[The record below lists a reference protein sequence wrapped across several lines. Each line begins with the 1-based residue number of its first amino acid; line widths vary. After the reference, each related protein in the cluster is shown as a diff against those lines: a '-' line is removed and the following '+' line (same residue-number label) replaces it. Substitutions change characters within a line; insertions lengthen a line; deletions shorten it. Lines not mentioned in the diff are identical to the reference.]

1 MFGRNDNTIGDVSKQ
16 ELQHRIEELQS
27 EASRLKQQPDP
38 DHEQLSEYF
47 KELERT
53 YRILADKEEFPLL
66 EDKYRRKAANWR
78 KAADEKRVVD
88 SSPLTDDQFES
99 NAEDDSAASTQP
111 QPEGA
116 GSSGTETPEFEWEA
130 PEWSFEDIG
139 GREKIIERLEE
150 LVIDPVEQK
159 EQHQEYEI
167 PVPNG
172 ILLEGPPGTGKSVL
186 AKALASEL
194 DRRILDISLGDI
206 REKFAGESEQ
216 NLQRLFTQARE
227 HQPVVIIIDEVD
239 SMVYSRTGNDP
250 GAGMRELISQFLK
263 EMPSL
268 QWEDILIVGTTNLS
282 GDLDDAAMRPGRF
295 GHRFTVGMPDKQCR
309 QEVLRVHLRSK
320 PVASSDIDLHE
331 VARHTHGYTCADLR
345 QVTIE
350 ASRRALQQETVIS
363 QQHLKHGIK
372 TVNPSVDPSKW

>member
-1 MFGRNDNTIGDVSKQ
+1 MFGRNKNEASDPSKQ
-16 ELQHRIEELQS
+16 ELQHRIEELRS
-27 EASRLKQQPDP
+27 EASRLNQKSDTDQ
-38 DHEQLSEYF
+38 EQLSEYF
-47 KELERT
+47 KELERS

-66 EDKYRRKAANWR
+66 EDKYRRKAANWQ
-78 KAADEKRVVD
+78 KAADKKRVID
-88 SSPLTDDQFES
+88 SSALTDDRGGMS
-99 NAEDDSAASTQP
+99 DDDDTETPQQV
-111 QPEGA
+111 QPEG
-116 GSSGTETPEFEWEA
+116 SSTEGDSQPEFEWEE
-130 PEWSFEDIG
+130 PEMSFEDIG
-139 GREKIIERLEE
+139 GREEIIERLEE

-159 EQHQEYEI
+159 ESHREYEV

-172 ILLEGPPGTGKSVL
+172 ILFEGPPGTGKSVL

-206 REKFAGESEQ
+206 RDKFAGESEQ

-239 SMVYSRTGNDP
+239 SMVYSRTGDDP

-268 QWEDILIVGTTNLS
+268 QWEDVLIIGTTNLS

-295 GHRFTVGMPDKQCR
+295 GHRFTVGMPDKRCR
-309 QEVLRVHLRSK
+309 QEVLRVHLQTK
-320 PVASSDIDLHE
+320 PVATSDIDLHE
-331 VARHTHGYTCADLR
+331 IARYTVDYTCADLH

-350 ASRRALQQETVIS
+350 ASRKALQEDSVIS
-363 QQHLKHGIK
+363 QKHLRHGAK
-372 TVNPSVDPSKW
+372 TVEPSVDPSKW